1 MRFVKPILKPLCRA
15 ICLGT
20 FAAAVLAAA
29 QTSSGLQ
36 TLRQNALALERQG
49 KTDEAEAA
57 WRALSKARPG
67 DPEPYAQIAV
77 LEARRQHYDAA
88 IPLYRKA
95 LAINPNTPG
104 LRLDLALA
112 LFKAGNL
119 KGAIPEFEA
128 ARKKA
133 APGSPEAQRCT
144 VLTGMSYYGLA
155 EYAKAAPYLKEAAD
169 QDPQNLPLLLALAHS
184 YLWSREFQ
192 RVLDVY
198 HQILALN
205 PESAEADMLAGEAL
219 DEMKDNEGSTK
230 MFRAAVLANPK
241 EPNAHFGLGYL
252 LWTQKQYPEAIKEF
266 QAELANDPNHV
277 QSMLY
282 MADASIQLNQSTGVE
297 SLLRKVVEMNPSFPL
312 AHLDLGIV
320 WADAGRNDDALHEFL
335 QAEKL
340 KPNDVDVHWR
350 LGRLY
355 RAMGKK
361 QESVE
366 EFNKANSLN
375 RQADEDLYKKIAGGN
390 ARHQQGQPAAP
401 QPSEKQP

>member
-1 MRFVKPILKPLCRA
+1 MQRFLSFGVILF
-15 ICLGT
+15 
-20 FAAAVLAAA
+20 FATASPRSIG
-29 QTSSGLQ
+29 QPSPNRQ
-36 TLRQNALALERQG
+36 TLRQNALALEQQG

-57 WRALSKARPG
+57 WRALSKSRPA

-77 LEARRQHYDAA
+77 LEARQQHYKEA

-112 LFKAGNL
+112 LFKAGDL
-119 KGAIPEFEA
+119 KAAIPEFEA
-128 ARKKA
+128 VRRNS
-133 APGSPEAQRCT
+133 APNSPEAQRCT
-144 VLTGMSYYGLA
+144 VLIGMSYYGLA
-155 EYAKAAPYLKEAAD
+155 EYPKAAPYLKEAAD
-169 QDPQNLPLLLALAHS
+169 QDASNLPLLLALAHT

-198 HQILALN
+198 HQILVLN
-205 PESAEADMLAGEAL
+205 PDSAEADMLAGEAL

-230 MFRAAVLANPK
+230 MFRAAVQANPR
-241 EPNAHFGLGYL
+241 EPNVHFGLGYL

-266 QAELANDPNHV
+266 QAELANDPNHA

-282 MADASIQLNQSTGVE
+282 LADASIQLNQTADVE
-297 SLLRKVVEMNPSFPL
+297 PLLHKVIELDPSFSL
-312 AHLDLGIV
+312 AHLDLGILL
-320 WADAGRNDDALHEFL
+320 ADAGHNDDALHELL

-355 RAMGKK
+355 RTMGRK
-361 QESVE
+361 QEAIAE
-366 EFNKANSLN
+366 LDKANSLN
-375 RQADEDLYKKIAGGN
+375 KEADEDLYKKIAAGN
-390 ARHQQGQPAAP
+390 ARHQQQESTQPP
-401 QPSEKQP
+401 EKKQP